1 MFFSSLVPP
10 EKVPSTEKLIW
21 ARLGVS
27 RTIYVNVDSPNL
39 GFPYLN
45 PVSGAL
51 AWKIELEKIDF
62 NEESEQDWY
71 TSLFERTN
79 HGQNLY

>member
-1 MFFSSLVPP
+1 MYREFFLTGTLPKNLKYK
-10 EKVPSTEKLIW
+10 KVN
-21 ARLGVS
+21 LGKV
-27 RTIYVNVDSPNL
+27 RCIYVNVDSPNL